1 MRPAASGNVASFP
14 LSVYGDTINGN
25 SVLQL
30 SEEAAPLL
38 AFFNGSGPR
47 PELHSAG

>member
-30 SEEAAPLL
+30 GEDAAPLL

-47 PELHSAG
+47 PAIEPAG